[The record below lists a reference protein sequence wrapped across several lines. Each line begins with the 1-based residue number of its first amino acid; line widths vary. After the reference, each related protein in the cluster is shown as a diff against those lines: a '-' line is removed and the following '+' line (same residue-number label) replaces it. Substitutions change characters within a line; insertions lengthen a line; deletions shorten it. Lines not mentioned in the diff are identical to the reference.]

1 VNAEAGDLQS
11 AILEEASRPIPPAQG
26 WIDGRA
32 VEAVSG
38 RRQARTSPIDESST
52 GSIPDCDHV
61 DVDRAVA
68 AARRA
73 YADRRWVG
81 LGRRERK
88 RVLLR
93 FADLV
98 MNARRELGVLQCRD
112 MGMPVRMAIEA
123 DAGEAAATLRW
134 YGEAL
139 DKVTDEMLPLTAR
152 DFGYVARVP
161 LGVVGA
167 ILPWNFPLM
176 IAAWKLGPAL
186 AAGNSVV
193 VKPAEAASL
202 AICRLGALA
211 AEAGL
216 PDGVLNIVTGS
227 GMHVGEPLAMHRDV
241 DCITFTGSGNVGR
254 KLLECAGQSNLK
266 RVSLEC
272 GGKTANIVLDDALNL
287 EEVAQTAARAIFR
300 NQGQIC
306 NAPSRLLV
314 QRTIYPSFVEHVAEI
329 ARSLNIGSPLDLGVD
344 MGPVVNDRQR
354 QVVRHALAEAERAGA
369 RLIVDGRQAAC
380 PEKGFYIG
388 PSIAV
393 DVDSR
398 SALAQEE
405 VFGPVLAVMPFD
417 TLDEAIGIANGT
429 RYALGAAIWTRDI
442 DKAQHAATHLVA
454 GTVYVNACGGVM
466 VEMPFGGFR
475 QSGFGRDRSL
485 HALEKYT
492 DLKAVL
498 VRHTPP
504 S

>member
-1 VNAEAGDLQS
+1 VSAGSTELQA
-11 AILEEASRPIPPAQG
+11 AILAEASRPIPPAMS

-32 VEAVSG
+32 VEAASG
-38 RRQARTSPIDESST
+38 RRLARKSPIDETGS
-52 GSIPDCDHV
+52 GSIPACDQV

-81 LGRRERK
+81 LGRRDRK
-88 RVLLR
+88 QILLR
-93 FADLV
+93 FAERVSASRL
-98 MNARRELGVLQCRD
+98 ELGVLQCRD

-134 YGEAL
+134 YAEAL
-139 DKVTDEMLPLTAR
+139 DKLTDEMLPLTAR
-152 DFGYVARVP
+152 DRGYVARVP

-211 AEAGL
+211 AQAGL

-227 GMHVGEPLAMHRDV
+227 GQQVGEPLARHQDV
-241 DCITFTGSGNVGR
+241 DCITFTGSGEVGR
-254 KLLECAGQSNLK
+254 KLLEFAGQSNLK

-272 GGKTANIVLDDALNL
+272 GGKTANIVLEDAPNL
-287 EEVAQTAARAIFR
+287 EEAAQTAARAIFR

-314 QRTIYPSFVEHVAEI
+314 QRTIYQDFVARVANI
-329 ARSLNIGSPLDLGVD
+329 ARSLKIGSPLQIEVD
-344 MGPVVNDRQR
+344 MGPVVSEQQR
-354 QVVRHALAEAERAGA
+354 QAVRHALAEAERAGA
-369 RLIVDGRQAAC
+369 RLLLDGRTAPC
-380 PEKGFYIG
+380 PQEGYYIG

-393 DVDSR
+393 DVDPQST
-398 SALAQEE
+398 LAQEE
-405 VFGPVLAVMPFD
+405 VFGPVLAVIPFD
-417 TLDEAIGIANGT
+417 TLDEAIRIANGT

-454 GTVYVNACGGVM
+454 GSIYVNACGGVM

-475 QSGFGRDRSL
+475 ESGFGRDRSL
-485 HALEKYT
+485 HAFDKYT
-492 DLKAVL
+492 DLKAVMM
-498 VRHTPP
+498 RHTPP
-504 S
+504 A

>member
-1 VNAEAGDLQS
+1 MNAESDDLQ
-11 AILEEASRPIPPAQG
+11 AEIYAEASRPVPPAQA
-26 WIDGRA
+26 WIGGRA
-32 VEAVSG
+32 VEAVEG
-38 RRQARTSPIDESST
+38 RRLALTSPIDETST
-52 GSIPDCDHV
+52 GSIPACDRN

-68 AARRA
+68 AARGA
-73 YADRRWVG
+73 FADRRWAG

-98 MNARRELGVLQCRD
+98 TDSQRELGVLQCRD
-112 MGMPVRMAIEA
+112 MGMPVGMAIEA

-134 YGEAL
+134 YAEAL
-139 DKVTDEMLPLTAR
+139 DKLTDEMLPLTAR
-152 DFGYVARVP
+152 DSGYVVRVP

-193 VKPAEAASL
+193 IKPAAAASL

-216 PDGVLNIVTGS
+216 PDGVLNIVTG
-227 GMHVGEPLAMHRDV
+227 GGERVGQPLALHRDV
-241 DCITFTGSGNVGR
+241 DCITFTGSGSVGR
-254 KLLECAGQSNLK
+254 KLLEYAGQSNLK

-272 GGKTANIVLDDALNL
+272 GGKTANIVLEDAPNL
-287 EEVAQTAARAIFR
+287 EEAAQTAARAIFR

-314 QRTIYPSFVEHVAEI
+314 QRTIYQTFVGRVAEI
-329 ARSLNIGSPLDLGVD
+329 ARSLKIGSPLDLTVD
-344 MGPVVNDRQR
+344 MGPIVNEGQR
-354 QVVRHALAEAERAGA
+354 QLVRDALAAAESSGIK
-369 RLIVDGRQAAC
+369 LLVDGRRASC
-380 PEKGFYIG
+380 PRKGYYLG
-388 PSIAV
+388 PSIASAV
-393 DVDSR
+393 DPQSP
-398 SALAQEE
+398 LAQEE
-405 VFGPVLAVMPFD
+405 VFGPVLAVIPFQ
-417 TLDEAIGIANGT
+417 TLDEAIRIANGT

-442 DKAQHAATHLVA
+442 NKAQHAATHLVA
-454 GTVYVNACGGVM
+454 GSIYVNACGGVM

-475 QSGFGRDRSL
+475 ESGFGRDRSL

-504 S
+504 V